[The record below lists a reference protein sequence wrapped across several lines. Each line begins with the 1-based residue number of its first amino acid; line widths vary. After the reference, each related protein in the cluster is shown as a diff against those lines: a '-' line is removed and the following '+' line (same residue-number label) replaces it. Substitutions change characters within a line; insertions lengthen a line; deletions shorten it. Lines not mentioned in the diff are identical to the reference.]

1 MGKHTPLRKALL
13 KRAHAGVTVLGGV
26 AWGDAFYRK
35 AAAKVEERTGEP
47 VNVIGWASRS
57 GAMNAV
63 IGSEVIRGVGAAAG
77 SGMTGGVA
85 APRGHM
91 TAAGGGKG
99 AKLPMNFL
107 VALTPTALRVYSF
120 RKTWFGLKLKKQLG
134 ELPRDGL
141 ELQTQDTGVVRRFQ
155 LAAAD
160 GSALVF
166 EMNRVKWTK
175 NFTEQLTSA
184 LS

>member
-1 MGKHTPLRKALL
+1 M
-13 KRAHAGVTVLGGV
+13 

-35 AAAKVEERTGEP
+35 AAAKVEERTGEQ
-47 VNVIGWASRS
+47 VDVIGWASRP
-57 GAMNAV
+57 GAMA
-63 IGSEVIRGVGAAAG
+63 SVIRSEAIKGLEAAG
-77 SGMTGGVA
+77 GGGTTGGVA

-91 TAAGGGKG
+91 TAADGGKG
-99 AKLPMNFL
+99 AKLPMSFL
-107 VALTPTALRVYSF
+107 VALTPTALRVFAF
-120 RKTWFGLKLKKQLG
+120 RKTWFGVKLKKQLG

-141 ELQTQDTGVVRRFQ
+141 ELQTQDTGVVRRFH

-175 NFTEQLTSA
+175 RFTEQLSTA
-184 LS
+184 LSSNRD